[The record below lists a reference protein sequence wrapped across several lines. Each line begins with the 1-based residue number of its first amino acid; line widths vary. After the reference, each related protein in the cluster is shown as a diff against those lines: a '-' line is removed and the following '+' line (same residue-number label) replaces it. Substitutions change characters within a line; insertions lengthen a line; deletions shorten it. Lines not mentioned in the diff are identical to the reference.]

1 MKHSRRIVGGAVAV
15 SAMLAIGAAS
25 AADLP
30 VKALAPAA
38 PAFSWTGFYAGLNAG
53 GDWGRSTA
61 STSVDPGP
69 AVPAFILPLPP
80 AITALGAP
88 ASHSTSG
95 FTGGIQGGYNWQSG
109 SWVLGLEADFD
120 YFRSAGSTTV
130 VGPMPANLAGNINI
144 TSSISTD
151 WLLTVRPR
159 LGFAVNNWLFYGTG
173 GLAVSQ
179 IKASWTTTVCCTG
192 SENLQVSTTKT
203 GWVAGAGIETALQ
216 DNWIVG
222 VEYLHVDLGSVSF
235 DGRSYVSPV
244 GLLTDV
250 FHHRADLT
258 AEIVR
263 ARVSKKF

>member
-1 MKHSRRIVGGAVAV
+1 MRKYWIAGI
-15 SAMLAIGAAS
+15 LATVFLAGPS
-25 AADLP
+25 LAADLP
-30 VKALAPAA
+30 TKAPVYRAEKPYN
-38 PAFSWTGFYAGLNAG
+38 WGGWYVGLNAG

-69 AVPAFILPLPP
+69 GVPVFIIPIPP

-88 ASHSTSG
+88 AQHSTSG

-109 SWVLGLEADFD
+109 SLVLGIEADFE
-120 YFRSAGSTTV
+120 YFRSRGSLAAAA
-130 VGPMPANLAGNINI
+130 PMPANLAGNISI
-144 TSSISTD
+144 TSGISTD

-173 GLAVSQ
+173 GLAVSEV
-179 IKASWTTTVCCTG
+179 KASWTTTVCCTG
-192 SENLQVSTTKT
+192 AENLQVTSTQV

-216 DNWIVG
+216 DNWLIG

-235 DGRSYVSPV
+235 DGRSYVSGV
-244 GLLTDV
+244 GLLADV